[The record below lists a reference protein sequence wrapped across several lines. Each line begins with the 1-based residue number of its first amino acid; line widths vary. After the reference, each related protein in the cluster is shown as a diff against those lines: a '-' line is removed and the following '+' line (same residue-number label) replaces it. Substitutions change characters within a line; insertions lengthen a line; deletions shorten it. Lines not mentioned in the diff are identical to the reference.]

1 MISFKKLTIR
11 LFILEM
17 TCFPCSAQFNTVQT
31 FSVQHQHKDG
41 SLSTTK
47 TLMKD
52 TVKISIPEDLNNDT
66 SVVPINPQV
75 SLPLKEIKINSAFGK
90 RLHPITK
97 KYKLHNGI
105 DLRARYEEVYSMLPG
120 YIHKVGEDRISG
132 KYIMIASGGFLISY
146 CHLSKVEA
154 RKGDMIYAGEIIG
167 ISGNTGRSSGAHLHI
182 TCRFNGQLRDPAV
195 LINSIKKI
203 MDT

>member
-1 MISFKKLTIR
+1 
-11 LFILEM
+11 M

-41 SLSTTK
+41 TLSTTNAS
-47 TLMKD
+47 MKD

-66 SVVPINPQV
+66 SVVPSNTQA
-75 SLPLKEIKINSAFGK
+75 SLPLRDIKVTSAFGN

-132 KYIMIASGGFLISY
+132 KYIIVTSGNYQISY
-146 CHLSKVEA
+146 CHLSKIEVQQ
-154 RKGDMIYAGEIIG
+154 GNIIYSGHKIG
-167 ISGNTGRSSGAHLHI
+167 VSGNSGSSTGPHLHI
-182 TCRFNGQLRDPAV
+182 TCRLNGT
-195 LINSIKKI
+195 LINPIFIINYIKFLKN
-203 MDT
+203 M

>member
-1 MISFKKLTIR
+1 
-11 LFILEM
+11 M

-31 FSVQHQHKDG
+31 FSVEHQHKDET
-41 SLSTTK
+41 LSTTNALK
-47 TLMKD
+47 KETIE
-52 TVKISIPEDLNNDT
+52 ISKSEVAENDT
-66 SVVPINPQV
+66 SVVSINPQV
-75 SLPLKEIKINSAFGK
+75 SLPLKEVRVNSAFGK

-120 YIHKVGEDRISG
+120 YIHKVGEDRVSG
-132 KYIMIASGGFLISY
+132 KYIMVASGGFLISY
-146 CHLSKVEA
+146 CHLSKVEV

-203 MDT
+203 MDA